1 MSTDAIEADLSV
13 QHPGL
18 AGQPGFSLDVAL
30 RLPAQGVSVLLGPSG
45 CGKTTVLRAL
55 AGLGD
60 ATQRARGRV
69 QVRGEVWQDDARRIW
84 RPVHQR
90 PIGVVFQEA
99 SLFEHLSVQDNLD
112 YGWRR
117 VPAAQRRLQHDD
129 VIPLLG
135 IGHLLSRRPQGLS
148 GGERQRVAIARAL
161 LTSPALLLMDEPL
174 SALDAARKAEVMP
187 CLERLGQTGVPVV
200 YVTHAL
206 DEAARLADHLV
217 LMRDGRVQAAGP
229 AEALWTRLDTPLSAS
244 DEAAAVLSATVAAHD
259 GAQGLSLL
267 HVEGV
272 GADVDEA
279 AQRPGQHTAA
289 HGAERIGLWVGL
301 CEAPLGAPIRLRVPA
316 RDVSLSLSRAQDSSI
331 LNILPA
337 VVVGLGDE
345 AGRGAQGHGPGQGP
359 ASGVVVRLRL
369 GAASGA
375 VDGGPHLL
383 ARVTRRSVAHLGLH
397 VGQPVFAQ
405 VKGVALLR
413 R

>member
-1 MSTDAIEADLSV
+1 MSADTIEADLSV
-13 QHPGL
+13 QH
-18 AGQPGFSLDVAL
+18 PGFSLDVAL
-30 RLPAQGVSVLLGPSG
+30 RLPAQGVSVVLGPSG

-69 QVRGEVWQDDARRIW
+69 QVRGEVWQDDARGIW

-135 IGHLLSRRPQGLS
+135 IGHLLPRRPQGLS

-187 CLERLGQTGVPVV
+187 CLERLGQTGVPVI

-229 AEALWTRLDTPLSAS
+229 AGALWTRLDTPLSAS

-259 GAQGLSLL
+259 AVQGLSLL
-267 HVEGV
+267 RVDGV
-272 GADVDEA
+272 GEGEGKGEGE
-279 AQRPGQHTAA
+279 RE
-289 HGAERIGLWVGL
+289 GALPSGGHIGLWVGL
-301 CEAPLGAPIRLRVPA
+301 CEAPLGAPIRLRVRA
-316 RDVSLSLSRAQDSSI
+316 RDVSLSLSRAHDSSI

-337 VVVGLGDE
+337 VVVGLGDD
-345 AGRGAQGHGPGQGP
+345 AGPGAQGHGHGQGHGP
-359 ASGVVVRLRL
+359 TSGVVVRLRL
-369 GAASGA
+369 GTACGA
-375 VDGGPHLL
+375 TDGGPHLL

-397 VGQPVFAQ
+397 VGQAVFAQ
-405 VKGVALLR
+405 IKGVALLR
-413 R
+413 H

>member
-1 MSTDAIEADLSV
+1 MSGIEADLSV

-18 AGQPGFSLDVAL
+18 GEQPGFSLDVAL
-30 RLPAQGVSVLLGPSG
+30 RLPGQGVSVLLGPSG

-55 AGLGD
+55 AGLGGQGG
-60 ATQRARGRV
+60 AAQRARGRV
-69 QVRGEVWQDDARRIW
+69 QVRGEVWQDDARGLW

-99 SLFEHLSVQDNLD
+99 SLFEHLTVQGNLD

-117 VPAAQRRLQHDD
+117 VPPAQRRLRHDD

-135 IGHLLSRRPQGLS
+135 IGHLLQRRPQGLS

-174 SALDAARKAEVMP
+174 SALDAARKAEVLP

-217 LMRDGRVQAAGP
+217 VLRDGRVQAAGP

-244 DEAAAVLSATVAAHD
+244 DDAAAVLSAEVVRHD
-259 GAQGLSLL
+259 AAQGLSLL
-267 HVEGV
+267 QVAGRAST
-272 GADVDEA
+272 GDA
-279 AQRPGQHTAA
+279 ALPLWTGLHTGSATGQR
-289 HGAERIGLWVGL
+289 V
-301 CEAPLGAPIRLRVPA
+301 RVRVMA
-316 RDVSLSLSRAQDSSI
+316 RDVSVSLSHAPDSSI

-337 VVVGLGDE
+337 VVAELRDD
-345 AGRGAQGHGPGQGP
+345 AQGSVMLSLQ
-359 ASGVVVRLRL
+359 L
-369 GAASGA
+369 GTDATSA
-375 VDGGPHLL
+375 PRLL
-383 ARVTRRSVAHLGLH
+383 ARITRRSAEHLGLH
-397 VGQPVFAQ
+397 VGQAVFAQ

-413 R
+413 G

>member
-1 MSTDAIEADLSV
+1 MSQPEPSDAIEADLSV

-30 RLPAQGVSVLLGPSG
+30 RLPGQGVSVLLGPSG

-55 AGLGD
+55 AGLGG
-60 ATQRARGRV
+60 AAQRARGRV
-69 QVRGEVWQDDARRIW
+69 QVRGEVWQDDARGLW

-99 SLFEHLSVQDNLD
+99 SLFAHLTVQGNLD

-117 VPAAQRRLQHDD
+117 VPPAQRRLRQDD

-135 IGHLLSRRPQGLS
+135 IGHLLQRHPQGLS

-174 SALDAARKAEVMP
+174 SALDAARKAEVLP
-187 CLERLGQTGVPVV
+187 CLERLGQTGVPVI

-217 LMRDGRVQAAGP
+217 VLRDGRVQAAGP
-229 AEALWTRLDTPLSAS
+229 AEALWARLDTPWSAS
-244 DEAAAVLSATVAAHD
+244 DDAAAVLSAEVVRHEP
-259 GAQGLSLL
+259 AQGLSLL
-267 HVEGV
+267 QVAGRAST
-272 GADVDEA
+272 GDA
-279 AQRPGQHTAA
+279 ALPLWTGLHIGSATGQR
-289 HGAERIGLWVGL
+289 V
-301 CEAPLGAPIRLRVPA
+301 RVRVLA
-316 RDVSLSLSRAQDSSI
+316 RDVSVSLSHAPDSSI

-337 VVVGLGDE
+337 VVIELRDDAHGGVMLSLQLGTH
-345 AGRGAQGHGPGQGP
+345 A
-359 ASGVVVRLRL
+359 
-369 GAASGA
+369 AASAA
-375 VDGGPHLL
+375 VDAAQAPRLL
-383 ARVTRRSVAHLGLH
+383 ARITRRSAEHLGLR
-397 VGQPVFAQ
+397 VGQAVFAQ

-413 R
+413 G

>member
-1 MSTDAIEADLSV
+1 MSQPEQSDAIEVDLSV

-18 AGQPGFSLDVAL
+18 AGQPGFSLDVSL
-30 RLPAQGVSVLLGPSG
+30 RLPGQGVSVLLGPSG

-55 AGLGD
+55 AGLGGQGG
-60 ATQRARGRV
+60 AAQRARGRV
-69 QVRGEVWQDDARRIW
+69 QVRGEVWQDDARGLW

-99 SLFEHLSVQDNLD
+99 SLFAHLTVQGNLD

-117 VPAAQRRLQHDD
+117 VPPAQRRLGHDD

-135 IGHLLSRRPQGLS
+135 IGHLLQRRPQGLS

-174 SALDAARKAEVMP
+174 SALDAARKAEVLP

-217 LMRDGRVQAAGP
+217 VLRDGRVQAAGP
-229 AEALWTRLDTPLSAS
+229 AEALWTRLDTPWSAS
-244 DEAAAVLSATVAAHD
+244 DDAAAVLSAEVVRHEP
-259 GAQGLSLL
+259 AQGLSLL
-267 HVEGV
+267 QVAGRASTG
-272 GADVDEA
+272 GAA
-279 AQRPGQHTAA
+279 LPLWTGLHIGSATGQR
-289 HGAERIGLWVGL
+289 V
-301 CEAPLGAPIRLRVPA
+301 RVRVLA
-316 RDVSLSLSRAQDSSI
+316 RDVSVSLSHAPDSSI

-337 VVVGLGDE
+337 VVIEMRDD
-345 AGRGAQGHGPGQGP
+345 AQG
-359 ASGVVVRLRL
+359 GVMLSLQL
-369 GAASGA
+369 GAHAAASAA
-375 VDGGPHLL
+375 VDAAQAPRLL
-383 ARVTRRSVAHLGLH
+383 ARITRRSAEHLGLR
-397 VGQPVFAQ
+397 VGQAVFAQ

-413 R
+413 G

>member
-1 MSTDAIEADLSV
+1 MNAIEADLSV

-18 AGQPGFSLDVAL
+18 GGQPGFSLDVAL
-30 RLPAQGVSVLLGPSG
+30 RLPGQGVSVLLGPSG

-60 ATQRARGRV
+60 AAQRARGRV
-69 QVRGEVWQDDARRIW
+69 QVGGEVWQDDARGLW

-99 SLFEHLSVQDNLD
+99 SLFEHLTVQGNLD

-117 VPAAQRRLQHDD
+117 VPPAQRRLRHDD

-135 IGHLLSRRPQGLS
+135 IGHLLQRRPQGLS

-174 SALDAARKAEVMP
+174 SALDAARKAEVLP

-217 LMRDGRVQAAGP
+217 VLRDGRVQAAGP

-244 DEAAAVLSATVAAHD
+244 DDAAAVLSAEVVRHD
-259 GAQGLSLL
+259 AAQGLSLL
-267 HVEGV
+267 QVAGRASTGGAALPLWTGLHMGDGGV
-272 GADVDEA
+272 SGATG
-279 AQRPGQHTAA
+279 QR
-289 HGAERIGLWVGL
+289 V
-301 CEAPLGAPIRLRVPA
+301 RVRVLA
-316 RDVSLSLSRAQDSSI
+316 RDVSVSLSHASDSSI

-337 VVVGLGDE
+337 VVAELRDD
-345 AGRGAQGHGPGQGP
+345 AQGSVMLSLQ
-359 ASGVVVRLRL
+359 L
-369 GAASGA
+369 GTDATTA
-375 VDGGPHLL
+375 PRLL
-383 ARVTRRSVAHLGLH
+383 ARITRRSAEHLGLR
-397 VGQPVFAQ
+397 VGQAVFAQ

-413 R
+413 G

>member
-1 MSTDAIEADLSV
+1 MSQPEHSDAIEADLSV

-30 RLPAQGVSVLLGPSG
+30 RLPGQGVSVLLGPSG

-60 ATQRARGRV
+60 VAQRARGRV
-69 QVRGEVWQDDARRIW
+69 QVRGEVWQDDARGLW

-99 SLFEHLSVQDNLD
+99 SLFAHLTVQGNLD

-117 VPAAQRRLQHDD
+117 VPPAQRRLGHDD

-135 IGHLLSRRPQGLS
+135 IGHLLQRRPAGLS

-174 SALDAARKAEVMP
+174 SALDAARKAEVLP

-217 LMRDGRVQAAGP
+217 VLRDGRVQAAGP

-244 DEAAAVLSATVAAHD
+244 DDAAAVLSAEVVRHEP
-259 GAQGLSLL
+259 AQGLSLL
-267 HVEGV
+267 QV
-272 GADVDEA
+272 GQADA
-279 AQRPGQHTAA
+279 TLPLWTGLHIGSATGQR
-289 HGAERIGLWVGL
+289 V
-301 CEAPLGAPIRLRVPA
+301 RVRVLA
-316 RDVSLSLSRAQDSSI
+316 RDVSVSLSHAPDSSI

-337 VVVGLGDE
+337 VVAELRDD
-345 AGRGAQGHGPGQGP
+345 AQG
-359 ASGVVVRLRL
+359 GVMLSLQL
-369 GAASGA
+369 GTDAALA
-375 VDGGPHLL
+375 PRLL
-383 ARVTRRSVAHLGLH
+383 ARITRRSAEHLGLR
-397 VGQPVFAQ
+397 VGQAVFAQ

-413 R
+413 G

>member
-1 MSTDAIEADLSV
+1 MSQPGHSDAIEADLSV

-18 AGQPGFSLDVAL
+18 AGQPGFSLDVSL
-30 RLPAQGVSVLLGPSG
+30 RLPGQGVSVLLGPSG

-55 AGLGD
+55 AGLGGQGG
-60 ATQRARGRV
+60 AAQRARGRV
-69 QVRGEVWQDDARRIW
+69 QVRGEVWQDDARGLW

-99 SLFEHLSVQDNLD
+99 SLFEHLTVQGNLD

-117 VPAAQRRLQHDD
+117 VPPAQRRLRHDD

-135 IGHLLSRRPQGLS
+135 IGHLLQRHPQGLS

-174 SALDAARKAEVMP
+174 SALDAARKAEVLP

-217 LMRDGRVQAAGP
+217 VLRDGRVQAAGP
-229 AEALWTRLDTPLSAS
+229 AEALWTRLDTPWSAS
-244 DEAAAVLSATVAAHD
+244 DDAAAVLSAEVVRHEV
-259 GAQGLSLL
+259 AQGLSLL
-267 HVEGV
+267 QVAGRAST
-272 GADVDEA
+272 GDA
-279 AQRPGQHTAA
+279 ALP
-289 HGAERIGLWVGL
+289 LWTGL
-301 CEAPLGAPIRLRVPA
+301 CAGMPMGDGGAGQRVRVRVLA
-316 RDVSLSLSRAQDSSI
+316 RDVSVSLSHAPDSSI

-337 VVVGLGDE
+337 VVAELRDD
-345 AGRGAQGHGPGQGP
+345 AQG
-359 ASGVVVRLRL
+359 GVMLSLQL
-369 GAASGA
+369 GTHAAASAA
-375 VDGGPHLL
+375 VDAAQAPRLL
-383 ARVTRRSVAHLGLH
+383 ARITRRSAEHLGLH
-397 VGQPVFAQ
+397 VGQALFAQ

-413 R
+413 G

>member
-1 MSTDAIEADLSV
+1 MSGIEADLSV

-18 AGQPGFSLDVAL
+18 GEQPGFSLDVAL
-30 RLPAQGVSVLLGPSG
+30 RLPGQGVSVLLGPSG

-55 AGLGD
+55 AGLGGQGG
-60 ATQRARGRV
+60 AAQRARGRV
-69 QVRGEVWQDDARRIW
+69 QVRGEVWQDDARGLW

-99 SLFEHLSVQDNLD
+99 SLFEHLTVQGNLD

-117 VPAAQRRLQHDD
+117 VPPAQRRLRHDD

-135 IGHLLSRRPQGLS
+135 IGHLLQRRPQGLS

-174 SALDAARKAEVMP
+174 SALDAARKAEVLP

-217 LMRDGRVQAAGP
+217 VLRDGRVQAAGP
-229 AEALWTRLDTPLSAS
+229 AEALWTRLDMPLSAS
-244 DEAAAVLSATVAAHD
+244 DDAAAVLSAEVVRHD
-259 GAQGLSLL
+259 AAQGLSLL
-267 HVEGV
+267 QVAGRAST
-272 GADVDEA
+272 GDA
-279 AQRPGQHTAA
+279 ALPLWTGLHTGSATGQR
-289 HGAERIGLWVGL
+289 V
-301 CEAPLGAPIRLRVPA
+301 RVRVMA
-316 RDVSLSLSRAQDSSI
+316 RDVSVSLSHAPDSSI

-337 VVVGLGDE
+337 VVAELRDD
-345 AGRGAQGHGPGQGP
+345 AQGSVMLSLQLGTDATSGP
-359 ASGVVVRLRL
+359 R
-369 GAASGA
+369 
-375 VDGGPHLL
+375 LL
-383 ARVTRRSVAHLGLH
+383 ARITRRSAEHLGLR
-397 VGQPVFAQ
+397 VGQAVFAQ

-413 R
+413 G

>member
-1 MSTDAIEADLSV
+1 MSHADKAMDAIEADLSV

-18 AGQPGFSLDVAL
+18 AGQPGFALDVAL
-30 RLPAQGVSVLLGPSG
+30 RLPGQGVSVLLGPSG

-55 AGLGD
+55 AGLGP
-60 ATQRARGRV
+60 ASARARGRV
-69 QVRGEVWQDDARRIW
+69 QVRGEVWQDDARGLW

-99 SLFEHLSVQDNLD
+99 SLFEHLTVQGNLD

-117 VPAAQRRLQHDD
+117 VPPAQRRLRHDD

-135 IGHLLSRRPQGLS
+135 IGHLLQRHPQGLS

-174 SALDAARKAEVMP
+174 SALDAERKAEVLP

-206 DEAARLADHLV
+206 DEAARLADHVVV
-217 LMRDGRVQAAGP
+217 LRDGRVQAAGP

-244 DEAAAVLSATVAAHD
+244 DDAAAVLSAEVLRHEA
-259 GAQGLSLL
+259 AQGLSLL
-267 HVEGV
+267 QVGQGDAALPLWTGWCAGV
-272 GADVDEA
+272 DTGDGGG
-279 AQRPGQHTAA
+279 QR
-289 HGAERIGLWVGL
+289 V
-301 CEAPLGAPIRLRVPA
+301 RVRVLA
-316 RDVSLSLSRAQDSSI
+316 RDVSVSLSRAHDSSI

-337 VVVGLGDE
+337 VVAGLRDD
-345 AGRGAQGHGPGQGP
+345 AQGSVMLSLQ
-359 ASGVVVRLRL
+359 LE
-369 GAASGA
+369 
-375 VDGGPHLL
+375 GGPRLL
-383 ARVTRRSVAHLGLH
+383 ARITRRSAEHLGLR
-397 VGQPVFAQ
+397 VGQAVFAQ

-413 R
+413 G

>member
-1 MSTDAIEADLSV
+1 MDGIDTTDATDTIRADLSV

-30 RLPAQGVSVLLGPSG
+30 RLPGQGVSVLLGPSG

-55 AGLGD
+55 AGLGGQGG
-60 ATQRARGRV
+60 AAQRARGRV
-69 QVRGEVWQDDARRIW
+69 QVRGEVWQDDARGLW

-99 SLFEHLSVQDNLD
+99 SLFEHLTVQGNLD

-117 VPAAQRRLQHDD
+117 VPAQQRRLQHDD

-135 IGHLLSRRPQGLS
+135 IGHLLQRRPQGLS

-161 LTSPALLLMDEPL
+161 LSSPALLLMDEPL
-174 SALDAARKAEVMP
+174 SALDAASKAEVLP

-217 LMRDGRVQAAGP
+217 VLRDGRVQAAGP
-229 AEALWTRLDTPLSAS
+229 AEALWTRLDMPLSDS
-244 DEAAAVLSATVAAHD
+244 DDAAAVLSAEVVRHEA
-259 GAQGLSLL
+259 AQGLSLL
-267 HVEGV
+267 RV
-272 GADVDEA
+272 GQGDA
-279 AQRPGQHTAA
+279 ALP
-289 HGAERIGLWVGL
+289 LWTGL
-301 CEAPLGAPIRLRVPA
+301 CAGMQGGDQSGPATAGHRVRVRVLA
-316 RDVSLSLSRAQDSSI
+316 RDVSVSLSHAPDSSI

-337 VVVGLGDE
+337 VVAELRDD
-345 AGRGAQGHGPGQGP
+345 AQGSVMLGLQ
-359 ASGVVVRLRL
+359 L
-369 GAASGA
+369 GAALASPATGMPTDA
-375 VDGGPHLL
+375 IPADPPRLL
-383 ARVTRRSVAHLGLH
+383 ARITRRSAEHLGLR
-397 VGQPVFAQ
+397 VGLPVFAQ

-413 R
+413 G

>member
-1 MSTDAIEADLSV
+1 VSQPEHSDAIEADLSV

-30 RLPAQGVSVLLGPSG
+30 RLPGQGVSVLLGPSG

-60 ATQRARGRV
+60 VAQRARGRV
-69 QVRGEVWQDDARRIW
+69 QVRGEVWQDDARGLW

-99 SLFEHLSVQDNLD
+99 SLFAHLTVQGNLD

-117 VPAAQRRLQHDD
+117 VPPAQRRLGHDD

-135 IGHLLSRRPQGLS
+135 IGHLLQRRPAGLS

-174 SALDAARKAEVMP
+174 SALDAARKAEVLP

-217 LMRDGRVQAAGP
+217 VLRDGRVQAAGP

-244 DEAAAVLSATVAAHD
+244 DDAAAVLSAEVVRHEP
-259 GAQGLSLL
+259 AQGLSLL
-267 HVEGV
+267 QV
-272 GADVDEA
+272 GQADA
-279 AQRPGQHTAA
+279 TLPLWTGLHIGSATGQR
-289 HGAERIGLWVGL
+289 V
-301 CEAPLGAPIRLRVPA
+301 RVRVLA
-316 RDVSLSLSRAQDSSI
+316 RDVSVSLSHAPDSSI

-337 VVVGLGDE
+337 VVAELRDD
-345 AGRGAQGHGPGQGP
+345 AQG
-359 ASGVVVRLRL
+359 GVMLSLQL
-369 GAASGA
+369 GTDAAQA
-375 VDGGPHLL
+375 PRLL
-383 ARVTRRSVAHLGLH
+383 ARITRRSAEHLGLR
-397 VGQPVFAQ
+397 VGQAVFAQ

-413 R
+413 G